1 MALLMT
7 ETSNVSLSR
16 VCRHG
21 QFVFLQ
27 SDAFSVNLLC
37 RVLNQDEFADRAPD
51 AVLRTGRDE
60 EERLVVVS
68 DAFKSAESAFECVK
82 CNERRVKEFM
92 SALNEMKN
100 ELDNEVSADDGVL
113 DKNQVLCYEY
123 LYNYFGGD
131 KFDNK
136 VIDGAAVEI
145 SFRPYING
153 ELVPVTEEL
162 AAIVKE
168 PSKISDKPR
177 ISKFW
182 LFNIVDVQFDRESF
196 IKMEINEDVKRLF
209 LEQYG
214 WDDIVIQIESYNL
227 SYRESLYVSVPFNV
241 KKEDWESFLRNHLD
255 DFDISDNVH
264 AQCLS
269 YSWAEA

>member
-16 VCRHG
+16 VCRYG

-27 SDAFSVNLLC
+27 SDVFFVNLLC
-37 RVLNQDEFADRAPD
+37 RVLGQEEFVDRAPD
-51 AVLRTGRDE
+51 AVLRTGRNE
-60 EERLVVVS
+60 EERLVIVS

-82 CNERRVKEFM
+82 CNEKRVNEFM
-92 SALNEMKN
+92 LALNEMKN
-100 ELDNEVSADDGVL
+100 ELDNEIAADDKAS
-113 DKNQVLCYEY
+113 DKNRVLCYEY

-136 VIDGAAVEI
+136 VIDGAAVDI

-153 ELVPVTEEL
+153 ELVSVTEEL
-162 AAIVKE
+162 TAVVKE

-177 ISKFW
+177 ISQFW
-182 LFNIVDVQFDRESF
+182 LFNIVDVQFDRESL
-196 IKMEINEDVKRLF
+196 IKMEMNEDIKRLF

-227 SYRESLYVSVPFNV
+227 SYKESPYVSVPFDV

-264 AQCLS
+264 AQCPS
-269 YSWAEA
+269 YSLVEA